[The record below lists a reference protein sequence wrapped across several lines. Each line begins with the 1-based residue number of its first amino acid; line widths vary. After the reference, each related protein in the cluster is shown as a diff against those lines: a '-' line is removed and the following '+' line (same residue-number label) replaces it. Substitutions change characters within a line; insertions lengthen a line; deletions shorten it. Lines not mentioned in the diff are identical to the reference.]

1 MYILKNLT
9 TDGTYSQGSQFER
22 LMTESGHDSA
32 CFDLT
37 EATSRFPVELEE
49 VVLAEVLTP
58 EIASLWRKTLTE
70 RTFEYKQ
77 HQVRYEVGQPMG
89 FLSSWAVFALTHHL
103 IIEYA
108 AHELG
113 LPPQFEE
120 YSVLGDDVCI
130 WNKLVANRYVD
141 LLTELGVP
149 IN

>member
-1 MYILKNLT
+1 
-9 TDGTYSQGSQFER
+9 
-22 LMTESGHDSA
+22 
-32 CFDLT
+32 
-37 EATSRFPVELEE
+37 LEE

-149 IN
+149 INWNKSLLSDRHHRRIEFAKRIAIDGVEVTGLK